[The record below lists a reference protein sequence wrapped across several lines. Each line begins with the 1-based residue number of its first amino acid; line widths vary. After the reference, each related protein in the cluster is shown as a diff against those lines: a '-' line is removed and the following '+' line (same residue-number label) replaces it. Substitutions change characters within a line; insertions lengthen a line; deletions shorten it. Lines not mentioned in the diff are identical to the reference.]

1 MIKEETMIYC
11 VDIRDYYSGNT
22 IKTIF
27 ETENSDE
34 AYARA
39 KEWNKENGVTDD
51 DINSF
56 YNEDVLIHEDRHIC
70 KRFADVYQ
78 DETR

>member
-1 MIKEETMIYC
+1 MIYC

-22 IKTIF
+22 IETIL
-27 ETENSDE
+27 ETTDYDK
-34 AYARA
+34 AYETADS
-39 KEWNKENGVTDD
+39 WNKNHNVTED

-56 YNEDVLIHEDRHIC
+56 YNEDFLVHADGHVC

>member
-1 MIKEETMIYC
+1 MIYC

-22 IKTIF
+22 IETIL
-27 ETENSDE
+27 ETESPDE
-34 AYARA
+34 AYGKA
-39 KEWNKENGVTDD
+39 KEWNENNGVTED

-56 YNEDVLIHEDRHIC
+56 YNEDFLMHEDGHTC
-70 KRFADVYQ
+70 KQFADVFQ

>member
-1 MIKEETMIYC
+1 MIYC
-11 VDIRDYYSGNT
+11 VDIRDYHSGNT
-22 IKTIF
+22 IETIL
-27 ETENSDE
+27 ETTDCDE
-34 AYARA
+34 AYAKA
-39 KEWNKENGVTDD
+39 KEWNEENNVTDN

-56 YNEDVLIHEDRHIC
+56 YNEDILIYEDGRIC

>member
-1 MIKEETMIYC
+1 MIYC
-11 VDIRDYYSGNT
+11 VDIRDYYNGNT
-22 IKTIF
+22 TETIL
-27 ETENSDE
+27 ETTDHDE
-34 AYARA
+34 AYAKA
-39 KEWNKENGVTDD
+39 KEWNENNNVTEE

-56 YNEDVLIHEDRHIC
+56 YNEDVLVHEDGHIC

>member
-1 MIKEETMIYC
+1 MIYC

-34 AYARA
+34 AYVRA
-39 KEWNKENGVTDD
+39 KEWNKENGVTDE
-51 DINSF
+51 DIDSF
-56 YNEDVLIHEDRHIC
+56 YNEDVLVHEDGHVC

-78 DETR
+78 DETK